1 MTQQPT
7 EIPDSALK
15 YIILGAF
22 SSIVRFN
29 SNFPVKVDRVEEN
42 YDKNRRLNPSPSSPS
57 PGCGSSCAWTSTS
70 TRRTHDP
77 GRHALGTALG
87 HGLVVMKSCGGCL
100 GLFFVLAFI
109 GGVIQGVSFLWVNY
123 WPIIVGLS
131 LSWVSLRYL
140 NRHYE
145 EVD

>member
-1 MTQQPT
+1 M
-7 EIPDSALK
+7 K
-15 YIILGAF
+15 
-22 SSIVRFN
+22 
-29 SNFPVKVDRVEEN
+29 
-42 YDKNRRLNPSPSSPS
+42 
-57 PGCGSSCAWTSTS
+57 GCGS
-70 TRRTHDP
+70 
-77 GRHALGTALG
+77 
-87 HGLVVMKSCGGCL
+87 CL
-100 GLFFVLAFI
+100 GFIFLMAFI